1 LGQAVDET
9 KTEYSDI
16 AILTDGNSVFCKIT
30 AFDSTSMTYVAK
42 DQSSKTIPA
51 NDVLTFSIGNSKRYQ
66 ELNLPASII
75 KDKYFDE
82 QDLFLLHSGRRLKA
96 TLLSINS
103 LNFVIRLSPNSTWAV
118 TENGIMD
125 LPQDSVYAFYSQKP
139 FIKQAL
145 KNYDRVDK
153 LYAPYQDLDRL
164 VKKDHNSGNWNAD
177 YIVLTTGEIIRG
189 IIVDADSTKSLTYKP
204 AYFSHTDFGTI
215 STPWEQ
221 IRTID
226 YWVDPSP
233 FKQKRWHV
241 HAEQFQEP
249 KLKSVLARSLSGNI
263 MFMPTKIE
271 DELKLARRSHQWLFL
286 RGSAFA
292 AGGLWLFGY
301 SWQGLYTSI
310 GDKTEAR
317 YLNVPVGRDGG
328 LVVTSI
334 GMVTGLGILGLA
346 FHSYYDAVLNLRA
359 YNRLKQVKETLKM
372 YVTPTGVSMKYSF

>member
-1 LGQAVDET
+1 LDNLE
-9 KTEYSDI
+9 
-16 AILTDGNSVFCKIT
+16 
-30 AFDSTSMTYVAK
+30 
-42 DQSSKTIPA
+42 SKTIPV
-51 NDVLTFSIGNSKRYQ
+51 NEVLTFSVQKSARYSA
-66 ELNLPASII
+66 LNIPLSVL

-96 TLLSINS
+96 TLISINS
-103 LNFVIRLSPNSTWAV
+103 LNFVIKLSGDKEWPRGNVAD
-118 TENGIMD
+118 NGLMD
-125 LPQDSVYAFYSQKP
+125 LPQDSVFAFYSQKP
-139 FIKQAL
+139 FVNNAL
-145 KNYDRVDK
+145 KNYDRVAK
-153 LYAPYQDLDRL
+153 LYAPYQDLDKL

-177 YIVLTTGEIIRG
+177 YIILTTGELVRG
-189 IIVDADSTKSLTYKP
+189 IIVDADSNTYLTYKP
-204 AYFSHTDFGTI
+204 AYFSDGEFQTI
-215 STPWEQ
+215 KTPWEK

-233 FKQKRWHV
+233 FKQKKWHI

-249 KLKSVLARSLSGNI
+249 KLKSVLARPLTGNI

-286 RGSAFA
+286 KGSAFA
-292 AGGLWLFGY
+292 AGGLWLFSY